1 MINRLLLAGFLTTC
15 VAVHMR
21 AAQGGPE
28 PSVAGYKSIQEAT
41 DANPGRMVWVPV
53 GDYPI
58 ADKLRIRKDGSG
70 LFGPGRI
77 IQTNPKAPIIE
88 IENAAGVRIQ
98 DLRLTRPEGA
108 QETDVE
114 GVLAIGC
121 QDLSLVDLQVCEN
134 RTRAAAISLRDCV
147 GGRIRGCL
155 VRNYMRIT
163 VDDRTAS
170 NDWGYAFACIDGS
183 GIVIRGG
190 KGILISDNRI
200 IERDLLPTPQI
211 QQKHNL
217 GRFVKKNPVK
227 GELVSQQAWDQ
238 EWVSNWHQGSAIVV
252 TSPEESAG
260 IRILGNHIENAAQG
274 IDLHADQMIVSQNV
288 VNNAFMGMKAMHGSR
303 HVLIIE
309 NQFIKNDLWAI
320 GLMPGAA
327 SHAAGHADAAGKP
340 APANIDGGSI
350 IANNII
356 SEFGYG
362 HAHWIWGNERSPF
375 KFDSRQKPHN
385 PPLTDVIVQG
395 NIVYDT
401 GRDGVVVDG
410 KAATAAPR
418 YKYAVI
424 LASEPRGIR
433 FSNNLFHPGT
443 AGVANVELKP

>member
-1 MINRLLLAGFLTTC
+1 MT
-15 VAVHMR
+15 
-21 AAQGGPE
+21 
-28 PSVAGYKSIQEAT
+28 GYKSIQEAI
-41 DANPGRMVWVPV
+41 DANPGRMLRVPA
-53 GDYPI
+53 GDYQI

-98 DLRLTRPEGA
+98 DLRLTRAEGA
-108 QETDVE
+108 QETEVE

-121 QDLSLVDLQVCEN
+121 QDLSLVDLEVCEN

-170 NDWGYAFACIDGS
+170 NDWGYAFVCIDGS
-183 GIVIRGG
+183 GIAIRSG

-200 IERDLLPTPQI
+200 IEHVLLPTPQV
-211 QQKHNL
+211 QQKHSL
-217 GRFVKKNPVK
+217 GKFVKKNPVK
-227 GELVSQQAWDQ
+227 GELVSQQTWDQ

-252 TSPEESAG
+252 TSPQESAG

-274 IDLHADQMIVSQNV
+274 IDLHADQVIVSQNV

-303 HVLIIE
+303 HVLIVG

-362 HAHWIWGNERSPF
+362 HAHWIWGDERSPF

-410 KAATAAPR
+410 KATIAGTR

-424 LASEPRGIR
+424 LASEARGIH